1 MLLLLRNSKHN
12 DMTWGLPG
20 GNKEEGDADAFGTA
34 RREATEELGPLPD
47 SLHVI
52 DSFLTT

>member
-20 GNKEEGDADAFGTA
+20 GNKEEGDADGLATA
-34 RREATEELGPLPD
+34 RREATEEMGPLPENMD
-47 SLHVI
+47 I
-52 DSFLTT
+52 KNSFPTK